1 MENTY
6 WQKQAKDKPLFPDLL
21 WSRPE
26 NKRLAGKLLIIGG
39 NKFNFSAPGQAY
51 EAAVKAGIG
60 VAKVLMPDALKK
72 TIGSVLENC
81 EFGPTN
87 KSGSFARTALDV
99 WLEWAA
105 WSDHV
110 LLAGDVGRNSE
121 TAIVLEQFMQKYSG
135 PLTITQDC
143 LDQFTSNPDKLF
155 HRPNTTI
162 VGSFAQLQKAWPHII
177 ENGEEVIKY
186 GLPLQKNIELF
197 HKVSEKLPVSIV
209 TKHNDELV
217 VAVAGQISTTLNTD
231 IVWRVRTAAGAS
243 VWQLQNPSQTF
254 SALTVAAHE
263 QTQN

>member
-6 WQKQAKDKPLFPDLL
+6 WQKQNKDKPLFPDLL

-81 EFGPTN
+81 EFAPTN
-87 KSGSFARTALDV
+87 KSGSFARTALDA
-99 WLEWAA
+99 WLEWAM

-121 TAIVLEQFMQKYSG
+121 TAIVLEKFIQKYSG

-143 LDQFTSNPDKLF
+143 LDQFRSNPKGLF
-155 HRPNTTI
+155 SRPNTTI
-162 VGSFAQLQKAWPHII
+162 VASFSQLQKAWPHII
-177 ENGEEVIKY
+177 ENNEEVIRY
-186 GLPLQKNIELF
+186 GLPLQKNIELI
-197 HKVSEKLPVSIV
+197 HDISKKLPVSIV
-209 TKHNDELV
+209 VKHNDELI
-217 VAVAGQISTTLNTD
+217 VAVNGDISTTPITD
-231 IVWRVRTAAGAS
+231 SVWRVKTAASIS
-243 VWQLQNPSQTF
+243 VWQLQNPDHTF
-254 SALTVAAHE
+254 QAITTALHE
-263 QTQN
+263 